1 MLNLRHKFQ
10 MPEEVMFF
18 FGFFKSRLKFL
29 EHVPFYSHVLITID
43 LNFTKLAK
51 MVRLMILMHLNL
63 IDKSVTTGHIITK
76 HALML
81 RLMIRMTGLNAESG
95 P

>member
-10 MPEEVMFF
+10 MPEEVVFF
-18 FGFFKSRLKFL
+18 CFFKSRLKFL

-63 IDKSVTTGHIITK
+63 IDKSVTTGHIVTK
-76 HALML
+76 LALMV
-81 RLMIRMTGLNAESG
+81 RLMIRITGLNAESE